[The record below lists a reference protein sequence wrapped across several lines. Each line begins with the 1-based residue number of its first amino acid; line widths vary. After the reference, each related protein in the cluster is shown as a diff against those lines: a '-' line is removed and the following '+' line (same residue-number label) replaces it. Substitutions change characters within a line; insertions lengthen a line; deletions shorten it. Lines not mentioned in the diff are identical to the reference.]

1 MLKSSL
7 CDYSDAYIFISVTIT
22 INGAGA
28 DDVVKRLNERNK
40 GVIFKNY
47 APLTDCINKIYNAQ
61 IDNAKGL
68 MLWYRCIIYQ
78 YLLKNIS
85 KFVAVLQRWSKR

>member
-7 CDYSDAYIFISVTIT
+7 CDYSDAYIFVSVTIT

-40 GVIFKNY
+40 GVILKNY
-47 APLTDCINKIYNAQ
+47 APLTDCISKINNAQ
-61 IDNAKGL
+61 IDNEKGL
-68 MLWYRCIIYQ
+68 TL
-78 YLLKNIS
+78 
-85 KFVAVLQRWSKR
+85 